1 MCQANEQFG
10 AVMADVIISA
20 LVAAALVLLGVFV
33 YRVIVRTR
41 KAARR

>member
-1 MCQANEQFG
+1 MCQANAQFG
-10 AVMADVIISA
+10 AVMADILISA

-41 KAARR
+41 KRAAR